1 MEVSF
6 AEDESSSDTEVTTIP
21 TFDHNDLFAAAE
33 ESILSCAPLV
43 NFFYTNNNNTDEDDN
58 LTTTQR
64 RTAITN
70 VVKSPQFN
78 KGRARRLFTAV
89 LPLLT
94 KITEEES
101 YMPDTDTD
109 GNIIQD
115 SYSGSTLSIQYIKC
129 CAILVDSYLEGILL
143 KQKNGRGGLKKMGK

>member
-1 MEVSF
+1 MDAVSF
-6 AEDESSSDTEVTTIP
+6 AEDESSDVP

-33 ESILSCAPLV
+33 ESILSCRPLV
-43 NFFYTNNNNTDEDDN
+43 NFFYTNNNTDEDDN
-58 LTTTQR
+58 LTITQR

-70 VVKSPQFN
+70 LVKSPQFN

-101 YMPDTDTD
+101 YM
-109 GNIIQD
+109 
-115 SYSGSTLSIQYIKC
+115 LKV
-129 CAILVDSYLEGILL
+129 ILNFD
-143 KQKNGRGGLKKMGK
+143 

>member
-1 MEVSF
+1 MEAVSF
-6 AEDESSSDTEVTTIP
+6 AEDESSEVTTIP
-21 TFDHNDLFAAAE
+21 SFGHNDLFAAAE
-33 ESILSCAPLV
+33 ASIITCRPLV
-43 NFFYTNNNNTDEDDN
+43 NFFYTNNTNTDEDDN
-58 LTTTQR
+58 LTITQR

-109 GNIIQD
+109 GNVIQD

-129 CAILVDSYLEGILL
+129 CAILVDAYLEGILL

>member
-1 MEVSF
+1 MEAVSF
-6 AEDESSSDTEVTTIP
+6 AEDESSDTVVTNIP

-33 ESILSCAPLV
+33 ESILSCRPLV

-58 LTTTQR
+58 LTITQR

-70 VVKSPQFN
+70 LVKSPQFN

-115 SYSGSTLSIQYIKC
+115 SHAGSTLSIQYIKC